1 MSFKLFR
8 DFKDFKPPSDDTK
21 KLKNKVM
28 DKTHQ
33 LNRYLNAY
41 KEGFDSEDLHEDDK
55 NFF

>member
-1 MSFKLFR
+1 
-8 DFKDFKPPSDDTK
+8 
-21 KLKNKVM
+21 M

-55 NFF
+55 NFFLTLISTKYLVRKNKN